1 MNNLTILT
9 EEYNN
14 NSNMRNL
21 KVTFAPWYTRENP
34 YQIQLYEKLTLLGV
48 QIETTNCSTLNLL
61 STIKQSQAHVLHIHW
76 LDHFFL
82 TRTNK
87 LVSFIKLLLFI
98 SQLCILRLMNI
109 KIIWTVH
116 NIKNHQNKH
125 LELDRIGSI
134 LVSRL
139 AHGLI
144 VHSKAAKNEV
154 LKVFHLK
161 QDKNIFIVPHGN
173 YIGVYENKISQVEA
187 RKYLNIP
194 DSSLVLLFFGLIHPY
209 KGVLDI
215 TKALK
220 QLNYEDVYLVIAGKP
235 CNEVMAEQL
244 AQEAEDNNKI
254 KFISGLVPD
263 EQVQIYM
270 NACDVVVL
278 PYKEFLTSGAVILAM
293 SFRKACIAPRKGCIY
308 EVLDDTG
315 SFLYNPDIE
324 DGLLQALNNV
334 VQKRDYLSGM
344 GTHNYNLANQWN
356 WNYVAQQ
363 TLNVYQKYLSY

>member
-1 MNNLTILT
+1 M
-9 EEYNN
+9 
-14 NSNMRNL
+14 SNL
-21 KVTFAPWYTRENP
+21 KVAFAPWYTKENP
-34 YQIQLYEKLTLLGV
+34 YQIQLYENLTSLGV
-48 QIETTNCSTLNLL
+48 KIEPTNCSTLYLL
-61 STIKQSQAHVLHIHW
+61 STIKQSKVHILHLHW

-87 LVSFIKLLLFI
+87 LKSFLKLILFI
-98 SQLCILRLMNI
+98 SQLFILRLMNI

-116 NIKNHQNKH
+116 NVKNHQNKH
-125 LELDRIGSI
+125 LGLDRLGSI

-144 VHSKAAKNEV
+144 VHSKSAKNEI
-154 LKVFHLK
+154 LKVFNIR
-161 QDKNIFIVPHGN
+161 QDKKIFIVPHGN
-173 YIGVYENKISQVEA
+173 YIDVYKNKISQIEA
-187 RKYLNIP
+187 RKCLNIP

-209 KGVLDI
+209 KGVLDL

-220 QLNYEDVYLVIAGKP
+220 QLNYEDVCLVIAGKP
-235 CNEVMAEQL
+235 CNEVMAKHL
-244 AQEAEDNNKI
+244 AQEAEDNKKI

-263 EQVQIYM
+263 EQVQVYM

-293 SFRKACIAPRKGCIY
+293 SFGKACVAPRKGCIN

-324 DGLLQALNNV
+324 DGLLQALNSV
-334 VQKRDYLSGM
+334 LQKRDYLSNM
-344 GTHNYNLANQWN
+344 GIHNYKLANQWN
-356 WNYVAQQ
+356 WNYVAQK
-363 TLNVYQKYLSY
+363 TLNVYQNYLSF